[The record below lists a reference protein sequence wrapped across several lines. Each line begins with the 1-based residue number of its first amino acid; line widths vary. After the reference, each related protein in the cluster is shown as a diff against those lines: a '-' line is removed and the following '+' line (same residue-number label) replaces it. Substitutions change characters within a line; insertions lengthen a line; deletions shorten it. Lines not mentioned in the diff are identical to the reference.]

1 MEEETQREDNQQQVL
16 KVLEALK
23 QISQDLKNKPTQNLN
38 SNSIKALLELET
50 EGDTILF
57 KDPNLQ
63 NLSNHLTKLKQI
75 IHNNH
80 LPNSHTHG
88 IGIRSFIRR
97 RITNHEISKL
107 AESIETEIQAW
118 IDRESVENLVKFV
131 QNSDGD
137 TNEDD
142 EKVKLL
148 TQFEN
153 RVLQGFNRDL
163 QDLVLKFKVFN
174 VLETLVCNPKN
185 SLKLKEA
192 AAFAVGGLVE
202 FNKDVF
208 VGEVLMG
215 PIIPALISMGS
226 STSTCSI
233 QVLCSLIRSIK
244 SPLVD
249 EIETNGQIPK
259 IIKLLGLENEPSI
272 RVTALDCVLE
282 IGYFGRKEAVDAMLE
297 EGLVKKLVE
306 LQRSQLG
313 GCLIDMG
320 DFGDDEKVKTSRD
333 RRDREYLEEHP
344 FVSCVSRFWIQLD
357 VGEGLRQREKRA
369 FKLEILQRVREA
381 CDCDSDAATILAEV
395 LWGSSL

>member
-1 MEEETQREDNQQQVL
+1 MEEETQREDDQQQVL
-16 KVLEALK
+16 KVLQALK

-50 EGDTILF
+50 EGDAILF

-63 NLSNHLTKLKQI
+63 NLSNHLTKLRQI
-75 IHNNH
+75 IQNNH

-88 IGIRSFIRR
+88 GIRSFIRR

-131 QNSDGD
+131 QNTDDNESD
-137 TNEDD
+137 DD

-174 VLETLVCNPKN
+174 VLETIVCNPKN
-185 SLKLKEA
+185 SVKLKEA

-320 DFGDDEKVKTSRD
+320 DDDDEKVKT
-333 RRDREYLEEHP
+333 RDREYLEEHP

-381 CDCDSDAATILAEV
+381 CDSDSDAATIVAEV

>member
-1 MEEETQREDNQQQVL
+1 MEEETQREDNQQIL

-63 NLSNHLTKLKQI
+63 NLSNHLTRLKQV
-75 IHNNH
+75 IHND
-80 LPNSHTHG
+80 LQNSTGSH
-88 IGIRSFIRR
+88 GIRSFIRR
-97 RITNHEISKL
+97 RITNHEISKI

-118 IDRESVENLVKFV
+118 IDRESVENLVKLV
-131 QNSDGD
+131 QNSDED
-137 TNEDD
+137 NDD
-142 EKVKLL
+142 EKVRLL
-148 TQFEN
+148 SQFEN
-153 RVLQGFNRDL
+153 RVLKGFNRDL

-174 VLETLVCNPKN
+174 VLETLVCDSNN
-185 SLKLKEA
+185 SIKLKEA
-192 AAFAVGGLVE
+192 SAFAVGALVE

-259 IIKLLGLENEPSI
+259 IIKVLGLENEPSI

-282 IGYFGRKEAVDAMLE
+282 IGYFGRKEAVEAMLE

-306 LQRSQLG
+306 LQRSELG

-320 DFGDDEKVKTSRD
+320 DRFEEKVKTSRD
-333 RRDREYLEEHP
+333 RRDRKYLEEHP

-381 CDCDSDAATILAEV
+381 CDSDSEAATILAEV

>member
-1 MEEETQREDNQQQVL
+1 MEEETQTEDNQQIL
-16 KVLEALK
+16 KVLQALK
-23 QISQDLKNKPTQNLN
+23 QISQDLKNKPTENPN
-38 SNSIKALLELET
+38 STPIKALLELET
-50 EGDTILF
+50 EGDTILS
-57 KDPNLQ
+57 KDPNLH
-63 NLSNHLTKLKQI
+63 NLSNHLTKLKQV
-75 IHNNH
+75 IHS
-80 LPNSHTHG
+80 LPNGTH
-88 IGIRSFIRR
+88 GIRSFIRR
-97 RITNHEISKL
+97 RVTNHEISKL
-107 AESIETEIQAW
+107 AESIEKEIQAW
-118 IDRESVENLVKFV
+118 IDRESVENLVKLV
-131 QNSDGD
+131 QNSEAD
-137 TNEDD
+137 DD
-142 EKVKLL
+142 EKVRLL

-153 RVLQGFNRDL
+153 RVLEGFNRDL

-174 VLETLVCNPKN
+174 VLETLLCNPDN
-185 SLKLKEA
+185 SVKLKEA
-192 AAFAVGGLVE
+192 SGFAVGGLVQ

-226 STSTCSI
+226 TSTCSI
-233 QVLCSLIRSIK
+233 QVLCGLIRCIK

-259 IIKLLGLENEPSI
+259 IIKLLGLENEPSV

-306 LQRSQLG
+306 LQRSELG
-313 GCLIDMG
+313 GSLIDMG
-320 DFGDDEKVKTSRD
+320 LFDEDEKENKTSRD
-333 RRDREYLEEHP
+333 REKKYLEEHP
-344 FVSCVSRFWIQLD
+344 FVSCVSRFWIQLE

-381 CDCDSDAATILAEV
+381 CDSDSEAATILAEV

>member
-1 MEEETQREDNQQQVL
+1 MEDETKTQREDNEQVL
-16 KVLEALK
+16 KVLQALK

-38 SNSIKALLELET
+38 SNSIQALLELET

-63 NLSNHLTKLKQI
+63 IHLTKLKQV
-75 IHNNH
+75 IHNY
-80 LPNSHTHG
+80 LQNSTGSH
-88 IGIRSFIRR
+88 GIRSFIRR
-97 RITNHEISKL
+97 RLTYHEISKL

-118 IDRESVENLVKFV
+118 IDRESVENLVNLV
-131 QNSDGD
+131 QNSDD
-137 TNEDD
+137 DD
-142 EKVKLL
+142 EKVRLL
-148 TQFEN
+148 SQFEN

-163 QDLVLKFKVFN
+163 QDLVLQFKVFN
-174 VLETLVCNPKN
+174 VLETLVCDSKN
-185 SLKLKEA
+185 SIKLKEA
-192 AAFAVGGLVE
+192 SAFAVGALVE

-215 PIIPALISMGS
+215 PIIPGLISMGS

-272 RVTALDCVLE
+272 RVTALDCILE
-282 IGYFGRKEAVDAMLE
+282 IGYFGRKEAVEAMLE

-306 LQRSQLG
+306 LQRSELG

-320 DFGDDEKVKTSRD
+320 DRFEDDEKVKTSRD

-381 CDCDSDAATILAEV
+381 CDSDSEAATILAEV